1 MDAPAAGNVSGNAAS
16 PILTDEEWKAI
27 SERFLSE
34 HEPLTAAA
42 DGRFFIGWTASRAWW
57 EDD

>member
-1 MDAPAAGNVSGNAAS
+1 MDAAAAENAFGNAVS

-34 HEPLTAAA
+34 HDPLTAAG
-42 DGRFFIGWTASRAWW
+42 DGRFFVGWTASRAWW

>member
-1 MDAPAAGNVSGNAAS
+1 MDAAAAENAYGNVAR
-16 PILTDEEWKAI
+16 PILTDDEWKAI

-34 HEPLTAAA
+34 HQPLTAGL
-42 DGRFFIGWTASRAWW
+42 DGRFFIGWTAPRAWW